1 MTSTLIGRHFITP
14 GRREDEQVAVRI
26 LEGRKEHHA
35 RGRLAD
41 AQLDP
46 ALLRLELGA
55 LRPALS
61 DSADALQRLRP
72 ATRCGPALAD
82 LGWKM
87 SEPDPRRHG
96 A

>member
-46 ALLRLELGA
+46 ALLRLERLVGGHLETQLLDVKA
-55 LRPALS
+55 TVTAPGRRVLRPWV
-61 DSADALQRLRP
+61 R
-72 ATRCGPALAD
+72 
-82 LGWKM
+82 
-87 SEPDPRRHG
+87 
-96 A
+96 